1 MKKTLDKYDDEDET
15 KTHEE
20 DHYIISVVRDP
31 SDLPEVFS
39 AEEIPEM
46 PDANASL
53 DLHYSSKM
61 QLSSPTT
68 LEFSCSIVQGEYNFS
83 LAGKVK
89 TASQW
94 LFAPFDITNAIS
106 AVDYSRDEFMK
117 LRNQWIDAA
126 EKDLD
131 RTPEEIKLTES
142 AVTSGPEEITET
154 TGDKETTADPEEIP
168 AEGEAPAEN
177 VENDSV

>member
-1 MKKTLDKYDDEDET
+1 MKKTIDKYDDADET
-15 KTHEE
+15 RTHEE
-20 DHYIISVVRDP
+20 DHYVISIARDM
-31 SDLPEVFS
+31 SDLPEAFS

-46 PDANASL
+46 PDVNASL

-68 LEFSCSIVQGEYNFS
+68 LEFSCIILQGEYNFS

-94 LFAPFDITNAIS
+94 LFAPFDVTNAID
-106 AVDYSRDEFMK
+106 AVNYSCDEFMK
-117 LRNQWIDAA
+117 LKNQWIDAA

-131 RTPEEIKLTES
+131 RTPEEIQLAES
-142 AVTSGPEEITET
+142 AATSGPEEIPESTGNTEA
-154 TGDKETTADPEEIP
+154 TADPAEIP
-168 AEGEAPAEN
+168 PEGETPTGNAEN
-177 VENDSV
+177 GSV